1 MKLQTK
7 ERVESDLDEVL
18 KEKEKRQFV
27 VYWKQDTNVF
37 LLDDKIAGQLF
48 LSLHHSLSVRTHDYS
63 IVRNHVD

>member
-7 ERVESDLDEVL
+7 ERVESDLDEVF

-37 LLDDKIAGQLF
+37 LLDDKIAGQLL
-48 LSLHHSLSVRTHDYS
+48 LSRHHARSVRTHDYS